1 MRKSFNQ
8 KVKKISSSLIVVL
21 LVCMNF
27 LIHLPFKAE
36 AATTE
41 LKGLGDVSYYN
52 AIIFGDHSATSA
64 DIEGAM
70 AVQKNM
76 NASSYTVLAAA
87 TGANNLA
94 GATWVDEGYPSLLLG
109 GQFTKAGAGQVII
122 QDGTVAMTK
131 DGDPEGAMK
140 TSYDRIAYKEQVE
153 IDAKFKEFRKDV
165 DGVIG
170 DAGQLHTDKP
180 KPNMSFGIGE
190 DVKNPN
196 IYVSSGLTG
205 EKTFDVKDV
214 FLPNV
219 DNKDFIVIYSDAETV
234 NFASGAILYDTRN
247 TGMATDLINTSQAY
261 DPNSSFTELASKVI
275 WVFPN
280 ATKITTK
287 GYGVVGSVFAPNAV
301 VETKGGSINGQAF
314 VGGLHQ
320 RDGFEVHNFKFNW
333 PKWKKPAAEKGNL
346 QIKKVDESDEN
357 IVLKDAKF
365 DVIDKENNVVATV
378 TTNEKGIAEVKD
390 LPLGDYFVKEISAPE
405 GYIKVDTPVK
415 VTIDNTKVI
424 EIVMKNTK
432 KVENGQFKILKKDS
446 ESGQLLPGAKFDVI
460 DKDGNVVETII
471 TDGKGEALSKQLP
484 VGTYTLKEVEA
495 PKGYELSSSLVHV
508 DVAANKTVTVDVLN
522 KKIVEKATGQ
532 FEIVKVDANDKEKL
546 LSDAEFE
553 VYKDGKK
560 VDTLRTDKTG
570 KVISTKLEP
579 GKYTLKET
587 KAPQGYTLLKEE
599 IEVVVEAN
607 KVVQVQ
613 VENAK
618 ELGSLQVVKKD
629 AESGK
634 VLEGAEFRLKNESGQ
649 VVGEAKTTNK
659 DGVVQF
665 ENLVPGKYTLEETKA
680 PEGYK
685 AVEVTVEVNVVAN
698 EVVKQEVM
706 NEKVTGQF
714 EIVKVDANDKT
725 KVLSGAEFEV
735 YKEGKKVDTLRTDKT
750 GKVIS
755 TKLEPGKY
763 TLKETK
769 APQGYKLLKE
779 EIEVVVEANKVVQVQ
794 VENAKELGSLQVVK
808 KDAESGKVLEG
819 AEFRLKNENGQVV
832 GEAKTTNKDGVVQF
846 ENLVPGKYTLEET
859 KAPEGYKAVEVTVE
873 VNVVANEMVKQE
885 VTNEKVTGQFE
896 IVKVDAEDK
905 AKVLSDAEFAV
916 YKDGKKVAELKTD
929 ESGKVMSPKLPL
941 GEYTVKETKAPE
953 GYKLSNKEWKVTIQN
968 ENEIVKVEAENEKVL
983 GSLQIIKTDDKDQAK
998 RLAGAEFTLKD
1009 VKGNVVKEGITTDE
1023 SGTVKVDGLVPGEYT
1038 LEETKAPE
1046 GYELTKQVIHA
1057 TVDGEK
1063 VIDVKVT
1070 NSKSLGQFEIVKVD
1084 ANDKEKRLSDAEFE
1098 VYKDGKKV
1106 ETLRTDK
1113 TGKVISTKLEPGKY
1127 TLKETKAPQGYKLLK
1142 EEIEVVVE
1150 ANKVV
1155 QVQVENAKELGS
1167 LQVIKKDAESGKV
1180 LEGAEFRLK
1189 NEAGQVVGEAK
1200 TTDKD
1205 GVVKFENV
1213 VPGKYTLEETKA
1225 PEGYKALE
1233 VTVEVNVVANEVIKQ
1248 EVTNEKIAGQFEI
1261 VKVDANDKEK
1271 VLSGAEFTVY
1281 KGGKKV
1287 AELKTDESGKVMSP
1301 KLPLGEYTVKETKA
1315 PEGYKLSNKEWKVTI
1330 QNEKEVVKVEA
1341 ENERILGSLQII
1353 KTDDKDQAKRLAGAE
1368 FTLKDA
1374 QGNVVKEGITTDKSG
1389 IVKVEGLVPGEY
1401 TLEETKAPEGYELT
1415 KQVIHV
1421 TVDGEKVIDV
1431 KVTNSKS
1438 LGQFEIVKVD
1448 AEDKAKVLSN
1458 AEFEVYKDGEKVETL
1473 RTDKTGKVTSKKL
1486 EPGTYTLKETK
1497 APQGYK
1503 LLKEEIEVVVEAN
1516 KVVQVQ
1522 VENAKEL
1529 GSLQVIKK
1537 DAESGKVLEGAEFKL
1552 KNETGQV
1559 VGEAKT
1565 TNKDGVVK
1573 FENLVPGKYTLEET
1587 KAPEGYKALEVT
1599 VEVNVV
1605 ANKVI
1610 KQEVLNE
1617 KVKGKITGQI
1627 EIIKVDANDRDK
1639 KLAGAVFEILKD
1651 GTKIDTLTSDENGK
1665 ATSKELEPGDYI
1677 LKEVQAPKGYSLSD
1691 KEIEFTISNQ
1701 KIEVVKLQITNE
1713 KETSKGPEN
1722 PGGETEKPGEET
1734 EKPGEETEKPGEE
1747 TEKPGE
1753 GTEKPGEG
1761 TEKPGE
1767 GTEKPGEETE
1777 KPGEG
1782 TENPGGETEKP
1793 GEETEKPGEET
1804 EKPGEGTEKPG
1815 EEVGE
1820 PNLPEKEQGS
1830 SNDQKLPATG
1840 HNTNYL
1846 PFIGVILV
1854 LLGMRLR
1861 FMTKNS

>member
-8 KVKKISSSLIVVL
+8 KIKKLSSSFIVVL
-21 LVCMNF
+21 LACMNF
-27 LIHLPFKAE
+27 LIHLPYKAE

-109 GQFTKAGAGQVII
+109 GQFTKAGTGQVII

-140 TSYDRIAYKEQVE
+140 SSYDRISYKEQAE
-153 IDAKFKEFRKDV
+153 IDTKFKEFRKDV
-165 DGVIG
+165 DSVIE

-180 KPNMSFGIGE
+180 KSGMTFGIGE
-190 DVKNPN
+190 DVNNSN
-196 IYVSSGLTG
+196 IYVSSGLEG
-205 EKTFDVKDV
+205 QEPFNVKDV
-214 FLPNV
+214 YLPNV
-219 DNKDFIVIYSDAETV
+219 NNKDFIVIHSDAEEV
-234 NFASGAILYDTRN
+234 NFGGGAILYDT
-247 TGMATDLINTSQAY
+247 TDKGGFTLVNTSQAY
-261 DPNSSFTELASKVI
+261 DPNSFFTELASKVI

-280 ATKITTK
+280 AKKITTK

-333 PKWKKPAAEKGNL
+333 PKWKNPAVEKGNL
-346 QIKKVDESDEN
+346 QIKKVDENDEN

-365 DVIDKENNVVATV
+365 DVIDKENHVVATV
-378 TTNEKGIAEVKD
+378 TTNEDGIAEVKD
-390 LPLGDYFVKEISAPE
+390 LPFGDYFVKEISAPE

-415 VTIDNTKVI
+415 VTIDNTNII
-424 EIVMKNTK
+424 EFVMKNTK
-432 KVENGQFKILKKDS
+432 KVENGQFKLLKKDS

-532 FEIVKVDANDKEKL
+532 FEIVKVDA
-546 LSDAEFE
+546 
-553 VYKDGKK
+553 
-560 VDTLRTDKTG
+560 
-570 KVISTKLEP
+570 
-579 GKYTLKET
+579 
-587 KAPQGYTLLKEE
+587 
-599 IEVVVEAN
+599 
-607 KVVQVQ
+607 
-613 VENAK
+613 
-618 ELGSLQVVKKD
+618 
-629 AESGK
+629 
-634 VLEGAEFRLKNESGQ
+634 
-649 VVGEAKTTNK
+649 
-659 DGVVQF
+659 
-665 ENLVPGKYTLEETKA
+665 
-680 PEGYK
+680 
-685 AVEVTVEVNVVAN
+685 
-698 EVVKQEVM
+698 
-706 NEKVTGQF
+706 
-714 EIVKVDANDKT
+714 
-725 KVLSGAEFEV
+725 
-735 YKEGKKVDTLRTDKT
+735 
-750 GKVIS
+750 
-755 TKLEPGKY
+755 
-763 TLKETK
+763 
-769 APQGYKLLKE
+769 
-779 EIEVVVEANKVVQVQ
+779 
-794 VENAKELGSLQVVK
+794 
-808 KDAESGKVLEG
+808 
-819 AEFRLKNENGQVV
+819 
-832 GEAKTTNKDGVVQF
+832 
-846 ENLVPGKYTLEET
+846 
-859 KAPEGYKAVEVTVE
+859 
-873 VNVVANEMVKQE
+873 
-885 VTNEKVTGQFE
+885 
-896 IVKVDAEDK
+896 EDK
-905 AKVLSDAEFAV
+905 AKV
-916 YKDGKKVAELKTD
+916 
-929 ESGKVMSPKLPL
+929 
-941 GEYTVKETKAPE
+941 
-953 GYKLSNKEWKVTIQN
+953 
-968 ENEIVKVEAENEKVL
+968 
-983 GSLQIIKTDDKDQAK
+983 
-998 RLAGAEFTLKD
+998 
-1009 VKGNVVKEGITTDE
+1009 
-1023 SGTVKVDGLVPGEYT
+1023 
-1038 LEETKAPE
+1038 
-1046 GYELTKQVIHA
+1046 
-1057 TVDGEK
+1057 
-1063 VIDVKVT
+1063 
-1070 NSKSLGQFEIVKVD
+1070 
-1084 ANDKEKRLSDAEFE
+1084 LSDAEFE

-1113 TGKVISTKLEPGKY
+1113 TGKVISQKLEPGTY
-1127 TLKETKAPQGYKLLK
+1127 TLKETKAPQGYTLLK

-1189 NEAGQVVGEAK
+1189 NETGQVVGEAK
-1200 TTDKD
+1200 TTNKD
-1205 GVVKFENV
+1205 GVVQFGNL

-1225 PEGYKALE
+1225 PEGYKAVE
-1233 VTVEVNVVANEVIKQ
+1233 VTVGVNVVANEVVKQ
-1248 EVTNEKIAGQFEI
+1248 EVMNEKVTGQFEI
-1261 VKVDANDKEK
+1261 VKVDANDKAK

-1281 KGGKKV
+1281 KDGKKV
-1287 AELKTDESGKVMSP
+1287 AELKTDESGEVMSP
-1301 KLPLGEYTVKETKA
+1301 KLPFGEYTVKETKA

-1353 KTDDKDQAKRLAGAE
+1353 KTDDKDKAKRLAGAE

-1374 QGNVVKEGITTDKSG
+1374 QGNVVKEGITTDESG
-1389 IVKVEGLVPGEY
+1389 TVKVDGLVPGEY

-1448 AEDKAKVLSN
+1448 ANDKTKVLSD
-1458 AEFEVYKDGEKVETL
+1458 AEFEVYKDGKKVETL
-1473 RTDKTGKVTSKKL
+1473 RTDKTGKVISQKL

-1522 VENAKEL
+1522 VENTKEL

-1565 TNKDGVVK
+1565 TNKDGVVT

-1605 ANKVI
+1605 ANTVM

-1617 KVKGKITGQI
+1617 KVKEKITGQI
-1627 EIIKVDANDRDK
+1627 EIIKVDANDKDK

-1651 GTKIDTLTSDENGK
+1651 GTKIDALTSDENGK

-1677 LKEVQAPKGYSLSD
+1677 LKEVQAPEGYSLSD

-1701 KIEVVKLQITNE
+1701 EIEVVKLQITNE
-1713 KETSKGPEN
+1713 KETSKGPEKPGEETEKPGGETEK

-1734 EKPGEETEKPGEE
+1734 EKPGEGTEKPGGE

-1753 GTEKPGEG
+1753 GTEKPGGETEKPGEG

-1777 KPGEG
+1777 KPGE
-1782 TENPGGETEKP
+1782 
-1793 GEETEKPGEET
+1793 ET
-1804 EKPGEGTEKPG
+1804 EKPGEGMVNVDKEQPT
-1815 EEVGE
+1815 
-1820 PNLPEKEQGS
+1820 LPEKGQDAS
-1830 SNDQKLPATG
+1830 HAQRLPATG
-1840 HNTNYL
+1840 HDMNYL
-1846 PFIGVILV
+1846 PFIGFALV
-1854 LLGMRLR
+1854 LLGIRLR
-1861 FMTKNS
+1861 FMIKNS

>member
-1 MRKSFNQ
+1 MKDAFCLVLGSLKGGMNFLRKSFNQ
-8 KVKKISSSLIVVL
+8 KIKKLSSSFIVVL

-27 LIHLPFKAE
+27 LIHLPYKAE

-41 LKGLGDVSYYN
+41 LNGLGDVSYYN

-76 NASSYTVLAAA
+76 NASSYTVVAAA

-109 GQFTKAGAGQVII
+109 GQFTKAGTGQVII

-140 TSYDRIAYKEQVE
+140 SSYDRISYKEQAE

-165 DGVIG
+165 DGVIE

-180 KPNMSFGIGE
+180 KSGMTFGIGE
-190 DVKNPN
+190 DVNNPN
-196 IYVSSGLTG
+196 IYVSSGL
-205 EKTFDVKDV
+205 EEQEPFNVKDV
-214 FLPNV
+214 YLPNV
-219 DNKDFIVIYSDAETV
+219 SNKDFIVIYSDAEEV
-234 NFASGAILYDTRN
+234 NFGGGAILYDT
-247 TGMATDLINTSQAY
+247 TDKGGFTLVNTSQAY
-261 DPNSSFTELASKVI
+261 DPNSFFTELASKVI

-280 ATKITTK
+280 AKKITTK

-346 QIKKVDESDEN
+346 QIKKVDENDEN

-365 DVIDKENNVVATV
+365 DVIDKDNNVVATV

-390 LPLGDYFVKEISAPE
+390 LPFGDYFVKEISAPE
-405 GYIKVDTPVK
+405 GYIKVDTPKK
-415 VTIDNTKVI
+415 VTIDNTNII
-424 EIVMKNTK
+424 EFVMKNTK
-432 KVENGQFKILKKDS
+432 KVENGQFKLLKKDS

-508 DVAANKTVTVDVLN
+508 DVDANKTVTVDVLN

-532 FEIVKVDANDKEKL
+532 FEIVKVDA
-546 LSDAEFE
+546 
-553 VYKDGKK
+553 
-560 VDTLRTDKTG
+560 
-570 KVISTKLEP
+570 
-579 GKYTLKET
+579 
-587 KAPQGYTLLKEE
+587 
-599 IEVVVEAN
+599 
-607 KVVQVQ
+607 
-613 VENAK
+613 
-618 ELGSLQVVKKD
+618 
-629 AESGK
+629 
-634 VLEGAEFRLKNESGQ
+634 
-649 VVGEAKTTNK
+649 
-659 DGVVQF
+659 
-665 ENLVPGKYTLEETKA
+665 
-680 PEGYK
+680 
-685 AVEVTVEVNVVAN
+685 
-698 EVVKQEVM
+698 
-706 NEKVTGQF
+706 
-714 EIVKVDANDKT
+714 
-725 KVLSGAEFEV
+725 
-735 YKEGKKVDTLRTDKT
+735 
-750 GKVIS
+750 
-755 TKLEPGKY
+755 
-763 TLKETK
+763 
-769 APQGYKLLKE
+769 
-779 EIEVVVEANKVVQVQ
+779 
-794 VENAKELGSLQVVK
+794 
-808 KDAESGKVLEG
+808 
-819 AEFRLKNENGQVV
+819 
-832 GEAKTTNKDGVVQF
+832 
-846 ENLVPGKYTLEET
+846 
-859 KAPEGYKAVEVTVE
+859 
-873 VNVVANEMVKQE
+873 
-885 VTNEKVTGQFE
+885 
-896 IVKVDAEDK
+896 EDK
-905 AKVLSDAEFAV
+905 AKV
-916 YKDGKKVAELKTD
+916 
-929 ESGKVMSPKLPL
+929 
-941 GEYTVKETKAPE
+941 
-953 GYKLSNKEWKVTIQN
+953 
-968 ENEIVKVEAENEKVL
+968 
-983 GSLQIIKTDDKDQAK
+983 
-998 RLAGAEFTLKD
+998 
-1009 VKGNVVKEGITTDE
+1009 
-1023 SGTVKVDGLVPGEYT
+1023 
-1038 LEETKAPE
+1038 
-1046 GYELTKQVIHA
+1046 
-1057 TVDGEK
+1057 
-1063 VIDVKVT
+1063 
-1070 NSKSLGQFEIVKVD
+1070 
-1084 ANDKEKRLSDAEFE
+1084 LSDAEFE

-1113 TGKVISTKLEPGKY
+1113 TGKVISQKLEPGKY

-1180 LEGAEFRLK
+1180 LSDAEFRLK
-1189 NEAGQVVGEAK
+1189 NENGQVVGETK
-1200 TTDKD
+1200 TTNKD
-1205 GVVKFENV
+1205 GVVKFENL

-1225 PEGYKALE
+1225 PEGYKAVE
-1233 VTVEVNVVANEVIKQ
+1233 VTVEVNVVANEVVKQ
-1248 EVTNEKIAGQFEI
+1248 EVMNEKLTGQFEI
-1261 VKVDANDKEK
+1261 VKVDAEDKAK
-1271 VLSGAEFTVY
+1271 VLSDAEFEVYKDGKKVETLRTDKTGKVISQKLEPGTYTLKETKAPQGYKLLKEEIEVVVEANKVVEVQVENAKELGSLQVIKKDAESGKVLEGAEFKLKNETGQVVGETKTTNKDGVVKFENLVPGKYTLEETKAPEGYKAVEVTVEVNVVANEVVKQEVMNEKVTGQFEIIKVDANDKAKVLSDAEFTVY
-1281 KGGKKV
+1281 KDGKKV

-1353 KTDDKDQAKRLAGAE
+1353 KTDDKDQAKRLSGAE

-1389 IVKVEGLVPGEY
+1389 IVKVDGLVPGEY

-1421 TVDGEKVIDV
+1421 TVDGEKIVDV

-1448 AEDKAKVLSN
+1448 AEDKAKVLSD
-1458 AEFEVYKDGEKVETL
+1458 AEFEVYKDGKKVETL
-1473 RTDKTGKVTSKKL
+1473 RTDKTGKVISQKL

-1559 VGEAKT
+1559 VGETKT

-1605 ANKVI
+1605 ANTVI

-1617 KVKGKITGQI
+1617 KVKEKIKGQV
-1627 EIIKVDANDRDK
+1627 EITKVDATDTNK

-1651 GTKIDTLTSDENGK
+1651 GTKIDTLTTDKNGK

-1677 LKEVQAPKGYSLSD
+1677 LKEVQAPEGYELSD

-1722 PGGETEKPGEET
+1722 PGGETET
-1734 EKPGEETEKPGEE
+1734 
-1747 TEKPGE
+1747 
-1753 GTEKPGEG
+1753 
-1761 TEKPGE
+1761 
-1767 GTEKPGEETE
+1767 
-1777 KPGEG
+1777 
-1782 TENPGGETEKP
+1782 PGGETEKP

-1804 EKPGEGTEKPG
+1804 EKPGEETGKPGEETEKPG
-1815 EEVGE
+1815 EETGKPGE
-1820 PNLPEKEQGS
+1820 EIEKPGEETGTSGEETEKPGEETGTSGEETEKPGGETGTPSEGMENVDKEKPTLPEKGQGAS
-1830 SNDQKLPATG
+1830 HAQLPATG
-1840 HNTNYL
+1840 HDMNYL
-1846 PFIGVILV
+1846 PFIGFALV
-1854 LLGMRLR
+1854 LLGIRLR
-1861 FMTKNS
+1861 FMIKNS

>member
-1 MRKSFNQ
+1 MNFLRKSFNQ
-8 KVKKISSSLIVVL
+8 KIKKLSSSFIVVL

-27 LIHLPFKAE
+27 LIHLPYKAE

-76 NASSYTVLAAA
+76 NASSYTVVAAA

-109 GQFTKAGAGQVII
+109 GQFTKAGTGQVII

-140 TSYDRIAYKEQVE
+140 SSYDRISYKEQAE
-153 IDAKFKEFRKDV
+153 IDAKFKEFRKDINS
-165 DGVIG
+165 VIE

-180 KPNMSFGIGE
+180 KPGMTFGIGE

-196 IYVSSGLTG
+196 IYVSSGLEG
-205 EKTFDVKDV
+205 QEPFNVKDV
-214 FLPNV
+214 YLPNV
-219 DNKDFIVIYSDAETV
+219 NNKDFIVIHSDAEEV
-234 NFASGAILYDTRN
+234 NFGGGAILYDT
-247 TGMATDLINTSQAY
+247 TDKGGFTLVNTSQAY
-261 DPNSSFTELASKVI
+261 DPNSFFTELASKVI

-280 ATKITTK
+280 AKKITTK

-346 QIKKVDESDEN
+346 QIKKVDENDEN

-365 DVIDKENNVVATV
+365 DVIDKDNNVVATV

-390 LPLGDYFVKEISAPE
+390 LPFGDYFVKEISAPE

-415 VTIDNTKVI
+415 VTIDNTNVMK
-424 EIVMKNTK
+424 IVMKNTK
-432 KVENGQFKILKKDS
+432 KVENGQFNLLKKDS

-484 VGTYTLKEVEA
+484 VGTYTLKEIEA

-508 DVAANKTVTVDVLN
+508 NVAANKTVTVDVLN

-532 FEIVKVDANDKEKL
+532 FEIVKVDAEDKAKV

-560 VDTLRTDKTG
+560 VETLRTDKTG
-570 KVISTKLEP
+570 KVISQKLEP
-579 GKYTLKET
+579 GTYTLKET

-599 IEVVVEAN
+599 IEIVVEAN
-607 KVVQVQ
+607 KVIQVQ

-618 ELGSLQVVKKD
+618 ELGSLQVIKKD
-629 AESGK
+629 TESGK
-634 VLEGAEFRLKNESGQ
+634 VLEGAEFRLKNENGQ
-649 VVGEAKTTNK
+649 VVGETKTTNK
-659 DGVVQF
+659 DGVVKF

-714 EIVKVDANDKT
+714 EIVKVDANDK
-725 KVLSGAEFEV
+725 A
-735 YKEGKKVDTLRTDKT
+735 
-750 GKVIS
+750 
-755 TKLEPGKY
+755 
-763 TLKETK
+763 
-769 APQGYKLLKE
+769 
-779 EIEVVVEANKVVQVQ
+779 
-794 VENAKELGSLQVVK
+794 
-808 KDAESGKVLEG
+808 
-819 AEFRLKNENGQVV
+819 
-832 GEAKTTNKDGVVQF
+832 
-846 ENLVPGKYTLEET
+846 
-859 KAPEGYKAVEVTVE
+859 
-873 VNVVANEMVKQE
+873 
-885 VTNEKVTGQFE
+885 
-896 IVKVDAEDK
+896 
-905 AKVLSDAEFAV
+905 
-916 YKDGKKVAELKTD
+916 
-929 ESGKVMSPKLPL
+929 
-941 GEYTVKETKAPE
+941 
-953 GYKLSNKEWKVTIQN
+953 
-968 ENEIVKVEAENEKVL
+968 
-983 GSLQIIKTDDKDQAK
+983 
-998 RLAGAEFTLKD
+998 
-1009 VKGNVVKEGITTDE
+1009 
-1023 SGTVKVDGLVPGEYT
+1023 
-1038 LEETKAPE
+1038 
-1046 GYELTKQVIHA
+1046 
-1057 TVDGEK
+1057 
-1063 VIDVKVT
+1063 
-1070 NSKSLGQFEIVKVD
+1070 
-1084 ANDKEKRLSDAEFE
+1084 
-1098 VYKDGKKV
+1098 
-1106 ETLRTDK
+1106 
-1113 TGKVISTKLEPGKY
+1113 
-1127 TLKETKAPQGYKLLK
+1127 
-1142 EEIEVVVE
+1142 
-1150 ANKVV
+1150 
-1155 QVQVENAKELGS
+1155 
-1167 LQVIKKDAESGKV
+1167 
-1180 LEGAEFRLK
+1180 
-1189 NEAGQVVGEAK
+1189 
-1200 TTDKD
+1200 
-1205 GVVKFENV
+1205 
-1213 VPGKYTLEETKA
+1213 
-1225 PEGYKALE
+1225 
-1233 VTVEVNVVANEVIKQ
+1233 
-1248 EVTNEKIAGQFEI
+1248 
-1261 VKVDANDKEK
+1261 K

-1281 KGGKKV
+1281 KDGKKV

-1368 FTLKDA
+1368 FTLKDP

-1389 IVKVEGLVPGEY
+1389 IVKVDGLVPGEY

-1448 AEDKAKVLSN
+1448 AEDKTKVLSD
-1458 AEFEVYKDGEKVETL
+1458 AEFEVYKDGKKVETL
-1473 RTDKTGKVTSKKL
+1473 RTDKTGKVISQKL

-1537 DAESGKVLEGAEFKL
+1537 DAESEKVLEGAEFKL

-1565 TNKDGVVK
+1565 TNKDGVVT

-1605 ANKVI
+1605 ANTVI

-1617 KVKGKITGQI
+1617 KVKEKIKGQV
-1627 EIIKVDANDRDK
+1627 EITKVDATDTNK

-1651 GTKIDTLTSDENGK
+1651 GTKIDTLTTDENGK

-1677 LKEVQAPKGYSLSD
+1677 LKEVQAPEGYELSD

-1722 PGGETEKPGEET
+1722 PGEETEKPGEETEKPGEETGTPGEETEKPGEET

-1753 GTEKPGEG
+1753 
-1761 TEKPGE
+1761 
-1767 GTEKPGEETE
+1767 
-1777 KPGEG
+1777 
-1782 TENPGGETEKP
+1782 ETEKP

-1804 EKPGEGTEKPG
+1804 EKPGE
-1815 EEVGE
+1815 EVGK

>member
-8 KVKKISSSLIVVL
+8 KIKKLSSSFIVVL

-27 LIHLPFKAE
+27 LIHLPYKAE

-70 AVQKNM
+70 AIQKNM

-131 DGDPEGAMK
+131 DGDPDGAMK
-140 TSYDRIAYKEQVE
+140 TSYDRISYKEQAE

-170 DAGQLHTDKP
+170 DASKLQTDKP

-190 DVKNPN
+190 DVNNPN
-196 IYVSSGLTG
+196 IYVSSGQTG
-205 EKTFDVKDV
+205 KKAFDVTDV

-219 DNKDFIVIYSDAETV
+219 ENKDFIVIYSDAEEV
-234 NFASGAILYDTRN
+234 SFGSGAILYDTRN

-301 VETKGGSINGQAF
+301 VDTKGGSINGQAY

-346 QIKKVDESDEN
+346 QIKKVDENDEN

-390 LPLGDYFVKEISAPE
+390 LPFGDYFIKEISAPE

-415 VTIDNTKVI
+415 VTIDNTNVI
-424 EIVMKNTK
+424 ELVMKNTK
-432 KVENGQFKILKKDS
+432 KVENGQFKLLKKDS

-460 DKDGNVVETII
+460 DKDGKVVETIV
-471 TDGKGEALSKQLP
+471 TDDKGEALSKQLP
-484 VGTYTLKEVEA
+484 VGSYTLKEVEA
-495 PKGYELSSSLVHV
+495 PKGYELSSSSVSV
-508 DVAANKTVTVDVLN
+508 DVEANKVVTVDVVN
-522 KKIVEKATGQ
+522 KKIPEKVTGQ
-532 FEIVKVDANDKEKL
+532 FEIVKVDAEDKAKV

-560 VDTLRTDKTG
+560 VETLRTDKTG
-570 KVISTKLEP
+570 KVISQKLEP
-579 GKYTLKET
+579 GTYTLKET
-587 KAPQGYTLLKEE
+587 KAPQGYKLLKEE

-607 KVVQVQ
+607 KVIQVQ

-618 ELGSLQVVKKD
+618 ELGSLQVIKKD

-634 VLEGAEFRLKNESGQ
+634 VLEGAEFRLKNENGQ

-659 DGVVQF
+659 DGVVKF

-698 EVVKQEVM
+698 EVVKQEVT

-714 EIVKVDANDKT
+714 EIVKVDAEDKA
-725 KVLSGAEFEV
+725 KVLSDAEFEV
-735 YKEGKKVDTLRTDKT
+735 YKDGKKVETLRTDKT

-755 TKLEPGKY
+755 QKLEPGTYTLKETKAPKGYKLLKEEIEVVVEANKVVQVQVENAKELGSLQVIKKDAESGKVLAGAEFKLKNEAGQVVGEAKTTNKDGVVKFENLVPGKYTLEETKAPEGYKAVEVTVEVNVVANEVVKQEVTNEKVTGQFEIVKVDAEDKAKVLSDAEFEVYKDGKKVETLRTDKTGKVISQKLEPGTY

-794 VENAKELGSLQVVK
+794 VENAKELGSLQVIK
-808 KDAESGKVLEG
+808 KDAESGKVLAG
-819 AEFRLKNENGQVV
+819 AEFKLKNEAGQVV
-832 GEAKTTNKDGVVQF
+832 GEAKTTNKDGVVKF

-873 VNVVANEMVKQE
+873 VNVVANEVVKQE

-896 IVKVDAEDK
+896 IVKVDANDK
-905 AKVLSDAEFAV
+905 TKLLSGAEFAV

-968 ENEIVKVEAENEKVL
+968 ENEIVKLEAENEKIL
-983 GSLQIIKTDDKDQAK
+983 GSLQIIKTDDKDQTK

-1009 VKGNVVKEGITTDE
+1009 VKGNVVKEGITTDK

-1046 GYELTKQVIHA
+1046 GYELTKQVIHV

-1063 VIDVKVT
+1063 IIDVKVK

-1084 ANDKEKRLSDAEFE
+1084 AEDKAKVLSDAEFE

-1113 TGKVISTKLEPGKY
+1113 TGKVIS
-1127 TLKETKAPQGYKLLK
+1127 Q
-1142 EEIEVVVE
+1142 
-1150 ANKVV
+1150 
-1155 QVQVENAKELGS
+1155 
-1167 LQVIKKDAESGKV
+1167 
-1180 LEGAEFRLK
+1180 
-1189 NEAGQVVGEAK
+1189 
-1200 TTDKD
+1200 
-1205 GVVKFENV
+1205 
-1213 VPGKYTLEETKA
+1213 
-1225 PEGYKALE
+1225 
-1233 VTVEVNVVANEVIKQ
+1233 
-1248 EVTNEKIAGQFEI
+1248 
-1261 VKVDANDKEK
+1261 
-1271 VLSGAEFTVY
+1271 
-1281 KGGKKV
+1281 
-1287 AELKTDESGKVMSP
+1287 
-1301 KLPLGEYTVKETKA
+1301 
-1315 PEGYKLSNKEWKVTI
+1315 
-1330 QNEKEVVKVEA
+1330 
-1341 ENERILGSLQII
+1341 
-1353 KTDDKDQAKRLAGAE
+1353 
-1368 FTLKDA
+1368 
-1374 QGNVVKEGITTDKSG
+1374 
-1389 IVKVEGLVPGEY
+1389 
-1401 TLEETKAPEGYELT
+1401 
-1415 KQVIHV
+1415 
-1421 TVDGEKVIDV
+1421 
-1431 KVTNSKS
+1431 
-1438 LGQFEIVKVD
+1438 
-1448 AEDKAKVLSN
+1448 
-1458 AEFEVYKDGEKVETL
+1458 
-1473 RTDKTGKVTSKKL
+1473 KL

-1552 KNETGQV
+1552 KNEAGQV
-1559 VGEAKT
+1559 VGETKT

-1587 KAPEGYKALEVT
+1587 KAPEGYKTLEVT
-1599 VEVNVV
+1599 IEVNVV
-1605 ANKVI
+1605 ANEVV

-1617 KVKGKITGQI
+1617 KVKEEITGQL
-1627 EIIKVDANDRDK
+1627 EITKVDANDTNK
-1639 KLAGAVFEILKD
+1639 TLAGAVFEIWKD
-1651 GTKIDTLTSDENGK
+1651 GTKIDILTSDENGK
-1665 ATSKELEPGDYI
+1665 ATSKELDPGDYI
-1677 LKEVQAPKGYSLSD
+1677 LKEVQAPEGYELSD

-1701 KIEVVKLQITNE
+1701 KFEVVKLQITN
-1713 KETSKGPEN
+1713 KK
-1722 PGGETEKPGEET
+1722 ETEKPGEET

-1753 GTEKPGEG
+1753 
-1761 TEKPGE
+1761 
-1767 GTEKPGEETE
+1767 
-1777 KPGEG
+1777 
-1782 TENPGGETEKP
+1782 ETEKP

-1804 EKPGEGTEKPG
+1804 EKPGEET
-1815 EEVGE
+1815 
-1820 PNLPEKEQGS
+1820 
-1830 SNDQKLPATG
+1830 
-1840 HNTNYL
+1840 
-1846 PFIGVILV
+1846 
-1854 LLGMRLR
+1854 
-1861 FMTKNS
+1861 

>member
-8 KVKKISSSLIVVL
+8 KIKKLSSSLIVVL
-21 LVCMNF
+21 LICMNF
-27 LIHLPFKAE
+27 LIHLPLKAE

-76 NASSYTVLAAA
+76 NASSYTVVAAA

-131 DGDPEGAMK
+131 DGDPDGAMK
-140 TSYDRIAYKEQVE
+140 TSYDRISYKEQAE

-170 DAGQLHTDKP
+170 DASKLYTDKP

-190 DVKNPN
+190 DVNNPN
-196 IYVSSGLTG
+196 IYVSSGQTG
-205 EKTFDVKDV
+205 KKAFDVKDV

-219 DNKDFIVIYSDAETV
+219 ENKDFIVIYSDAEEV
-234 NFASGAILYDTRN
+234 SFGGGAILYDTRN

-301 VETKGGSINGQAF
+301 VETKGGSINGQAY

-333 PKWKKPAAEKGNL
+333 PKWNKPAVEKGHL
-346 QIKKVDESDEN
+346 QIKKVDENDEN

-365 DVIDKENNVVATV
+365 DVIDKDNNVVATV

-390 LPLGDYFVKEISAPE
+390 LPLGDYFVKEINAPE

-415 VTIDNTKVI
+415 VTIDNTNVI
-424 EIVMKNTK
+424 ELVMKNTK
-432 KVENGQFKILKKDS
+432 KVENGQFKLLKKDS
-446 ESGQLLPGAKFDVI
+446 ESGQLLPGAKFDVL
-460 DKDGNVVETII
+460 DKDGKVVETIV
-471 TDGKGEALSKQLP
+471 TDDKGEALSKQLP
-484 VGTYTLKEVEA
+484 VGSYTLKEVEA
-495 PKGYELSSSLVHV
+495 PKGYELSSSSVSV
-508 DVAANKTVTVDVLN
+508 DVEVEANKVVTVDVVN
-522 KKIVEKATGQ
+522 KKIPEKVTGQ
-532 FEIVKVDANDKEKL
+532 FEIVKVDAEDKTKV

-570 KVISTKLEP
+570 KVVS
-579 GKYTLKET
+579 
-587 KAPQGYTLLKEE
+587 Q
-599 IEVVVEAN
+599 
-607 KVVQVQ
+607 
-613 VENAK
+613 
-618 ELGSLQVVKKD
+618 
-629 AESGK
+629 
-634 VLEGAEFRLKNESGQ
+634 
-649 VVGEAKTTNK
+649 
-659 DGVVQF
+659 
-665 ENLVPGKYTLEETKA
+665 
-680 PEGYK
+680 
-685 AVEVTVEVNVVAN
+685 
-698 EVVKQEVM
+698 
-706 NEKVTGQF
+706 
-714 EIVKVDANDKT
+714 
-725 KVLSGAEFEV
+725 
-735 YKEGKKVDTLRTDKT
+735 
-750 GKVIS
+750 
-755 TKLEPGKY
+755 KLEPGKY

-779 EIEVVVEANKVVQVQ
+779 EIEVVVEADKVVEVQ
-794 VENAKELGSLQVVK
+794 VENAKELGSLQVIK
-808 KDAESGKVLEG
+808 KDAESGKVLAG
-819 AEFRLKNENGQVV
+819 AEFKLKNEAGQVV
-832 GEAKTTNKDGVVQF
+832 GEAKTTNKDGVVKF
-846 ENLVPGKYTLEET
+846 ESLVPGKYTLEET
-859 KAPEGYKAVEVTVE
+859 KAPEGYKALEVTVE
-873 VNVVANEMVKQE
+873 VNVVANEVVKQE

-905 AKVLSDAEFAV
+905 TKV
-916 YKDGKKVAELKTD
+916 
-929 ESGKVMSPKLPL
+929 
-941 GEYTVKETKAPE
+941 
-953 GYKLSNKEWKVTIQN
+953 
-968 ENEIVKVEAENEKVL
+968 
-983 GSLQIIKTDDKDQAK
+983 
-998 RLAGAEFTLKD
+998 
-1009 VKGNVVKEGITTDE
+1009 
-1023 SGTVKVDGLVPGEYT
+1023 
-1038 LEETKAPE
+1038 
-1046 GYELTKQVIHA
+1046 
-1057 TVDGEK
+1057 
-1063 VIDVKVT
+1063 
-1070 NSKSLGQFEIVKVD
+1070 
-1084 ANDKEKRLSDAEFE
+1084 LSDAEFE
-1098 VYKDGKKV
+1098 VYKDSKKV
-1106 ETLRTDK
+1106 DTLRTDK
-1113 TGKVISTKLEPGKY
+1113 TGKVISQKLEPGTY

-1155 QVQVENAKELGS
+1155 EVQIENAKELGS

-1180 LEGAEFRLK
+1180 LAGAEFKLK

-1200 TTDKD
+1200 ITNKD

-1233 VTVEVNVVANEVIKQ
+1233 VTVEVNVVANEVVKQ
-1248 EVTNEKIAGQFEI
+1248 EVTNEKVTGQFEI
-1261 VKVDANDKEK
+1261 VKVDANDKTEL
-1271 VLSGAEFTVY
+1271 LSGAEFEVY
-1281 KGGKKV
+1281 KDGKKV

-1315 PEGYKLSNKEWKVTI
+1315 PAGYKLSNKEWKVTI

-1341 ENERILGSLQII
+1341 ENEKILGSLQII
-1353 KTDDKDQAKRLAGAE
+1353 KMDDKDQTKRLAGAE

-1374 QGNVVKEGITTDKSG
+1374 KGNVVKEGITTDKSG
-1389 IVKVEGLVPGEY
+1389 TVKVDGLVPGEY

-1415 KQVIHV
+1415 KQIIHV
-1421 TVDGEKVIDV
+1421 TVDGEKVVDA

-1448 AEDKAKVLSN
+1448 AEDKTKVLSD
-1458 AEFEVYKDGEKVETL
+1458 AEFEVYKDGKKVDTL
-1473 RTDKTGKVTSKKL
+1473 RTDKTGKVVSQKL
-1486 EPGTYTLKETK
+1486 EPGKYTLKETK

-1503 LLKEEIEVVVEAN
+1503 LLKEEIEVVVEAD

-1537 DAESGKVLEGAEFKL
+1537 DAESGKVLAGAEFKL
-1552 KNETGQV
+1552 KNEAGQV

-1573 FENLVPGKYTLEET
+1573 FESLVPGKYTLEET

-1605 ANKVI
+1605 ANEVV
-1610 KQEVLNE
+1610 KQEVMNE
-1617 KVKGKITGQI
+1617 KVKEEITGQL
-1627 EIIKVDANDRDK
+1627 EITKVDANNTNK
-1639 KLAGAVFEILKD
+1639 ILAGAVFEIWKD
-1651 GTKIDTLTSDENGK
+1651 GTKIDTLTTNKSGK
-1665 ATSKELEPGDYI
+1665 ATSKKLEPGDYT
-1677 LKEVQAPKGYSLSD
+1677 LKEIQAPEGYTLSD
-1691 KEIEFTISNQ
+1691 KEMKFTISNE
-1701 KIEVVKLQITNE
+1701 KIEFVKLQITNKKDTE
-1713 KETSKGPEN
+1713 KGP
-1722 PGGETEKPGEET
+1722 
-1734 EKPGEETEKPGEE
+1734 
-1747 TEKPGE
+1747 EKPGE

-1767 GTEKPGEETE
+1767 GTEKPGE
-1777 KPGEG
+1777 G
-1782 TENPGGETEKP
+1782 T
-1793 GEETEKPGEET
+1793 
-1804 EKPGEGTEKPG
+1804 
-1815 EEVGE
+1815 
-1820 PNLPEKEQGS
+1820 
-1830 SNDQKLPATG
+1830 
-1840 HNTNYL
+1840 
-1846 PFIGVILV
+1846 
-1854 LLGMRLR
+1854 
-1861 FMTKNS
+1861 

>member
-1 MRKSFNQ
+1 MILGSLKGGMNFLRKSFNQ
-8 KVKKISSSLIVVL
+8 KIKKLSSSLIVVL
-21 LVCMNF
+21 LICMNF

-76 NASSYTVLAAA
+76 NASSYTVVAAA

-131 DGDPEGAMK
+131 DGDPDGAMK
-140 TSYDRIAYKEQVE
+140 TSYDRISYKEQAE

-180 KPNMSFGIGE
+180 TLNMSFGIGE
-190 DVKNPN
+190 DVNNPN
-196 IYVSSGLTG
+196 IYVSSGQTG
-205 EKTFDVKDV
+205 KKTFDVKDV
-214 FLPNV
+214 YLPNV
-219 DNKDFIVIYSDAETV
+219 ENKDFIVIYSDAEEV
-234 NFASGAILYDTRN
+234 SFGGGAILYDTRN

-301 VETKGGSINGQAF
+301 VETKGGSINGQAY

-333 PKWKKPAAEKGNL
+333 PKWNKPAAEKGNL
-346 QIKKVDESDEN
+346 QIKKVDENDEN

-365 DVIDKENNVVATV
+365 DVIDKDNTVVATV

-415 VTIDNTKVI
+415 VTIDSTNVI
-424 EIVMKNTK
+424 ELVMKNTK
-432 KVENGQFKILKKDS
+432 KVENGQFKLLKKDN

-460 DKDGNVVETII
+460 DKDGKVVETII
-471 TDGKGEALSKQLP
+471 TDSKGEALSKQLP

-495 PKGYELSSSLVHV
+495 PKGYELSSSSVPV
-508 DVAANKTVTVDVLN
+508 NVEANKVITVDVLN
-522 KKIVEKATGQ
+522 KKIPEKVTGQ

-546 LSDAEFE
+546 LSGAEFE

-570 KVISTKLEP
+570 KVIS
-579 GKYTLKET
+579 
-587 KAPQGYTLLKEE
+587 Q
-599 IEVVVEAN
+599 
-607 KVVQVQ
+607 
-613 VENAK
+613 
-618 ELGSLQVVKKD
+618 
-629 AESGK
+629 
-634 VLEGAEFRLKNESGQ
+634 
-649 VVGEAKTTNK
+649 
-659 DGVVQF
+659 
-665 ENLVPGKYTLEETKA
+665 
-680 PEGYK
+680 
-685 AVEVTVEVNVVAN
+685 
-698 EVVKQEVM
+698 
-706 NEKVTGQF
+706 
-714 EIVKVDANDKT
+714 
-725 KVLSGAEFEV
+725 
-735 YKEGKKVDTLRTDKT
+735 
-750 GKVIS
+750 
-755 TKLEPGKY
+755 KLEPGKY

-794 VENAKELGSLQVVK
+794 VENAKELGSLQIIK
-808 KDAESGKVLEG
+808 KDAESGKVLAG
-819 AEFRLKNENGQVV
+819 AEFILKNESGQVV
-832 GEAKTTNKDGVVQF
+832 GETKTTDKDGVVKF
-846 ENLVPGKYTLEET
+846 ENVVPGKYTLEET
-859 KAPEGYKAVEVTVE
+859 KAPESYKALEVTVE
-873 VNVVANEMVKQE
+873 VNIVANEVVKQE

-896 IVKVDAEDK
+896 IVKVDANDK
-905 AKVLSDAEFAV
+905 
-916 YKDGKKVAELKTD
+916 T
-929 ESGKVMSPKLPL
+929 
-941 GEYTVKETKAPE
+941 
-953 GYKLSNKEWKVTIQN
+953 
-968 ENEIVKVEAENEKVL
+968 
-983 GSLQIIKTDDKDQAK
+983 K
-998 RLAGAEFTLKD
+998 RLAGAQFTLKD

-1023 SGTVKVDGLVPGEYT
+1023 SGIVKVDGLVPGEYT

-1046 GYELTKQVIHA
+1046 GYELTKQVIHV

-1084 ANDKEKRLSDAEFE
+1084 ANDKEKLLSDAEFE

-1113 TGKVISTKLEPGKY
+1113 TGKVISQKLEPGKY

-1180 LEGAEFRLK
+1180 LAGAEFILK
-1189 NEAGQVVGEAK
+1189 NESGQVVGEMK

-1233 VTVEVNVVANEVIKQ
+1233 VTVEVNIVANEVVKQ
-1248 EVTNEKIAGQFEI
+1248 EVTNEKVTGQFEI
-1261 VKVDANDKEK
+1261 VKVDANDK
-1271 VLSGAEFTVY
+1271 
-1281 KGGKKV
+1281 
-1287 AELKTDESGKVMSP
+1287 
-1301 KLPLGEYTVKETKA
+1301 
-1315 PEGYKLSNKEWKVTI
+1315 
-1330 QNEKEVVKVEA
+1330 
-1341 ENERILGSLQII
+1341 
-1353 KTDDKDQAKRLAGAE
+1353 
-1368 FTLKDA
+1368 
-1374 QGNVVKEGITTDKSG
+1374 
-1389 IVKVEGLVPGEY
+1389 
-1401 TLEETKAPEGYELT
+1401 
-1415 KQVIHV
+1415 
-1421 TVDGEKVIDV
+1421 
-1431 KVTNSKS
+1431 
-1438 LGQFEIVKVD
+1438 
-1448 AEDKAKVLSN
+1448 AKVLSD
-1458 AEFEVYKDGEKVETL
+1458 AEFEVYKDGKKVETL
-1473 RTDKTGKVTSKKL
+1473 RTDKTGKVISQKL
-1486 EPGTYTLKETK
+1486 EPGKYTLKETK

-1537 DAESGKVLEGAEFKL
+1537 DAESGKVLAGAEFIL
-1552 KNETGQV
+1552 KNESGQV
-1559 VGEAKT
+1559 VGEMKT
-1565 TNKDGVVK
+1565 TDKDGVVK
-1573 FENLVPGKYTLEET
+1573 FENVVPGKYTLEET

-1599 VEVNVV
+1599 VEVNIV
-1605 ANKVI
+1605 ANELV

-1617 KVKGKITGQI
+1617 KVKEKITGQV
-1627 EIIKVDANDRDK
+1627 EITKVDANDTNK
-1639 KLAGAVFEILKD
+1639 ILAGAVFEILKD
-1651 GTKIDTLTSDENGK
+1651 GTKIDKLTTDKNGK
-1665 ATSKELEPGDYI
+1665 AISKKLEPGDYI
-1677 LKEVQAPKGYSLSD
+1677 LKEVQAPEGYTLSN
-1691 KEIEFTISNQ
+1691 KEVKFTISNQ
-1701 KIEVVKLQITNE
+1701 KIEVIKLQITNQ
-1713 KETSKGPEN
+1713 KE
-1722 PGGETEKPGEET
+1722 PGGGTETPGGGTET
-1734 EKPGEETEKPGEE
+1734 PGGGTETPGGGTE
-1747 TEKPGE
+1747 TPGE
-1753 GTEKPGEG
+1753 GTEKP
-1761 TEKPGE
+1761 
-1767 GTEKPGEETE
+1767 
-1777 KPGEG
+1777 
-1782 TENPGGETEKP
+1782 
-1793 GEETEKPGEET
+1793 
-1804 EKPGEGTEKPG
+1804 
-1815 EEVGE
+1815 
-1820 PNLPEKEQGS
+1820 NLPEKGEGS
-1830 SNDQKLPATG
+1830 SNNQQLPATG
-1840 HNTNYL
+1840 HDMNYL
-1846 PFIGVILV
+1846 PFVGFVLV
-1854 LLGMRLR
+1854 LLGIRLR

>member
-8 KVKKISSSLIVVL
+8 KIKKLSSSLIVVL
-21 LVCMNF
+21 LICMNF
-27 LIHLPFKAE
+27 LIHLPLKAE

-76 NASSYTVLAAA
+76 NASSYTVVAAA

-131 DGDPEGAMK
+131 DGDPDGAMK
-140 TSYDRIAYKEQVE
+140 TSYDRISYKEQAE

-170 DAGQLHTDKP
+170 DASKLYTDKP

-190 DVKNPN
+190 DVNNPN
-196 IYVSSGLTG
+196 IYVSSGQTG
-205 EKTFDVKDV
+205 KKAFDVKDV

-219 DNKDFIVIYSDAETV
+219 ENKDFIVIYSDAEEV
-234 NFASGAILYDTRN
+234 SFGGGAILYDTRN

-301 VETKGGSINGQAF
+301 VETKGGSINGQAY

-333 PKWKKPAAEKGNL
+333 PKWNKPAVEKGHL
-346 QIKKVDESDEN
+346 QIKKVDENDEN

-365 DVIDKENNVVATV
+365 DVIDKDNNVVATV

-390 LPLGDYFVKEISAPE
+390 LPLGDYFVKEINAPE

-415 VTIDNTKVI
+415 VTIDNTNVI
-424 EIVMKNTK
+424 ELVMKNTK
-432 KVENGQFKILKKDS
+432 KVENGQFKLLKKDS
-446 ESGQLLPGAKFDVI
+446 ESGQLLPGAKFDVL
-460 DKDGNVVETII
+460 DKDGKVVETIV
-471 TDGKGEALSKQLP
+471 TDDKGEALSKQLP
-484 VGTYTLKEVEA
+484 VGSYTLKEVEA
-495 PKGYELSSSLVHV
+495 PKGYELSSSSVSV
-508 DVAANKTVTVDVLN
+508 DVEVEANKVVTVDVVN
-522 KKIVEKATGQ
+522 KKIPEKVTGQ
-532 FEIVKVDANDKEKL
+532 FEIVKVDAEDKTKV

-570 KVISTKLEP
+570 KVVS
-579 GKYTLKET
+579 
-587 KAPQGYTLLKEE
+587 Q
-599 IEVVVEAN
+599 
-607 KVVQVQ
+607 
-613 VENAK
+613 
-618 ELGSLQVVKKD
+618 
-629 AESGK
+629 
-634 VLEGAEFRLKNESGQ
+634 
-649 VVGEAKTTNK
+649 
-659 DGVVQF
+659 
-665 ENLVPGKYTLEETKA
+665 
-680 PEGYK
+680 
-685 AVEVTVEVNVVAN
+685 
-698 EVVKQEVM
+698 
-706 NEKVTGQF
+706 
-714 EIVKVDANDKT
+714 
-725 KVLSGAEFEV
+725 
-735 YKEGKKVDTLRTDKT
+735 
-750 GKVIS
+750 
-755 TKLEPGKY
+755 KLEPGKY

-779 EIEVVVEANKVVQVQ
+779 EIEVVVEADKVVEVQ
-794 VENAKELGSLQVVK
+794 VENAKELGSLQVIK
-808 KDAESGKVLEG
+808 KDAESGKVLAG
-819 AEFRLKNENGQVV
+819 AEFKLKNEAGQVV
-832 GEAKTTNKDGVVQF
+832 GEAKTTNKDGVVKF
-846 ENLVPGKYTLEET
+846 ESLVPGKYTLEET
-859 KAPEGYKAVEVTVE
+859 KAPEGYKALEVTVE
-873 VNVVANEMVKQE
+873 VNVVANEVVKQE

-905 AKVLSDAEFAV
+905 TKV
-916 YKDGKKVAELKTD
+916 
-929 ESGKVMSPKLPL
+929 
-941 GEYTVKETKAPE
+941 
-953 GYKLSNKEWKVTIQN
+953 
-968 ENEIVKVEAENEKVL
+968 
-983 GSLQIIKTDDKDQAK
+983 
-998 RLAGAEFTLKD
+998 
-1009 VKGNVVKEGITTDE
+1009 
-1023 SGTVKVDGLVPGEYT
+1023 
-1038 LEETKAPE
+1038 
-1046 GYELTKQVIHA
+1046 
-1057 TVDGEK
+1057 
-1063 VIDVKVT
+1063 
-1070 NSKSLGQFEIVKVD
+1070 
-1084 ANDKEKRLSDAEFE
+1084 LSDAEFE
-1098 VYKDGKKV
+1098 VYKDSKKV
-1106 ETLRTDK
+1106 DTLRTDK
-1113 TGKVISTKLEPGKY
+1113 TGKVISQKLEPGTY

-1155 QVQVENAKELGS
+1155 EVQIENAKELGS

-1180 LEGAEFRLK
+1180 LAGAEFKLK

-1200 TTDKD
+1200 ITNKD

-1233 VTVEVNVVANEVIKQ
+1233 VTVEVNVVANEVVKQ
-1248 EVTNEKIAGQFEI
+1248 EVTNEKVTGQFEI
-1261 VKVDANDKEK
+1261 VKVDANDKTEL
-1271 VLSGAEFTVY
+1271 LSGAEFEVY
-1281 KGGKKV
+1281 KDGKKV

-1315 PEGYKLSNKEWKVTI
+1315 PAGYKLSNKEWKVTI

-1341 ENERILGSLQII
+1341 ENEKILGSLQII
-1353 KTDDKDQAKRLAGAE
+1353 KMDDKDQTKRLAGAE

-1374 QGNVVKEGITTDKSG
+1374 KGNVVKEGITTDKSG
-1389 IVKVEGLVPGEY
+1389 TVKVDGLVPGEY

-1415 KQVIHV
+1415 KQIIHV
-1421 TVDGEKVIDV
+1421 TVDGEKVVDA

-1448 AEDKAKVLSN
+1448 AEDKTKVLSD
-1458 AEFEVYKDGEKVETL
+1458 AEFEVYKDGKKVDTL
-1473 RTDKTGKVTSKKL
+1473 RTDKTGKVVSQKL
-1486 EPGTYTLKETK
+1486 EPGKYTLKETK

-1503 LLKEEIEVVVEAN
+1503 LLKEEIEVVVEAD

-1537 DAESGKVLEGAEFKL
+1537 DAESGKVLAGAEFKL
-1552 KNETGQV
+1552 KNEAGQV

-1573 FENLVPGKYTLEET
+1573 FESLVPGKYTLEET

-1605 ANKVI
+1605 ANEVV
-1610 KQEVLNE
+1610 KQEVMNE
-1617 KVKGKITGQI
+1617 KVKEEITGQL
-1627 EIIKVDANDRDK
+1627 EITKVDANNTNK
-1639 KLAGAVFEILKD
+1639 ILAGAVFEIWKD
-1651 GTKIDTLTSDENGK
+1651 GTKIDTLTTNKSGK
-1665 ATSKELEPGDYI
+1665 ATSKKLEPGDYT
-1677 LKEVQAPKGYSLSD
+1677 LKEIQAPEGYTLSD
-1691 KEIEFTISNQ
+1691 KEMKFTISNE
-1701 KIEVVKLQITNE
+1701 KIEFVKLQITNKKDTE
-1713 KETSKGPEN
+1713 KGP
-1722 PGGETEKPGEET
+1722 
-1734 EKPGEETEKPGEE
+1734 
-1747 TEKPGE
+1747 EKPGE

-1767 GTEKPGEETE
+1767 GVEK
-1777 KPGEG
+1777 
-1782 TENPGGETEKP
+1782 
-1793 GEETEKPGEET
+1793 
-1804 EKPGEGTEKPG
+1804 
-1815 EEVGE
+1815 
-1820 PNLPEKEQGS
+1820 PNLPEKGQGS
-1830 SNDQKLPATG
+1830 SNNQQLPATG
-1840 HNTNYL
+1840 HNTNYV
-1846 PFIGVILV
+1846 PFIGFMLL
-1854 LLGMRLR
+1854 LLGIRLR
-1861 FMTKNS
+1861 FMAKNS